1 MSVAA
6 ITTRGVGFYDYDDVE
21 PLVSVANPS
30 SYSGTRLPDGR
41 TLAWR
46 EYGSPRGVPCV
57 LIPDLRSSRLAPEWL
72 LHDSACP
79 DGVRLIVLDR
89 PGTGASDTLRG
100 VDDPADD
107 LAHMVQTLAV
117 GRVVLI
123 GIGFG
128 SDAALALA
136 DKWPSMVTSVSAIS
150 MRTTTAL
157 EDDRW
162 LHNPLGKRHAPQWHG
177 PLDAWHRAAG
187 RHSMLDE
194 RTWERAR
201 QRMDSVAEIALGN
214 RWRDADF
221 RAGVAADLA
230 LTRDESAYPE
240 HGATPAWVHEW
251 SSRVPVSYW
260 HGKDES
266 ETEVSTITEIAT
278 ARPHWTVTPV
288 PGCGAL
294 LGVWPKILIS
304 ARDSYL
310 RALVR

>member
-6 ITTRGVGFYDYDDVE
+6 ITTRGVGFYGDDDE
-21 PLVSVANPS
+21 PLVTVANPS

-46 EYGSPRGVPCV
+46 EYGSSRGVPCV
-57 LIPDLRSSRLAPEWL
+57 LIPDVRSSRLAPEWL

-79 DGVRLIVLDR
+79 DGVRLIALDR
-89 PGTGASDTLRG
+89 PGTGASDPLGG

-107 LAHMVQTLAV
+107 LAHVVQTLAV

-128 SDAALALA
+128 ADAALALA

-150 MRTTTAL
+150 MRATA
-157 EDDRW
+157 EVPAVRW
-162 LHNPLGKRHAPQWHG
+162 LHNPLASRHAAAWHG
-177 PLDAWHRAAG
+177 PLDAWQRAAG
-187 RHSMLDE
+187 RHSLTDE
-194 RTWERAR
+194 RSWQKAR
-201 QRMDSVAEIALGN
+201 QRMETIAEIALGN
-214 RWRDADF
+214 RWHDADF
-221 RAGVAADLA
+221 RAAVAADLA
-230 LTRDESAYPE
+230 LTRDAVAYPPPDV
-240 HGATPAWVHEW
+240 TPRWVQEW
-251 SSRVPVSYW
+251 SSRVPVHYW

-266 ETEVSTITEIAT
+266 ATEVAAVT
-278 ARPHWTVTPV
+278 AVAADRPDWTVTPV
-288 PGCGAL
+288 AGCGAL
-294 LGVWPKILIS
+294 LGVWPQILIS